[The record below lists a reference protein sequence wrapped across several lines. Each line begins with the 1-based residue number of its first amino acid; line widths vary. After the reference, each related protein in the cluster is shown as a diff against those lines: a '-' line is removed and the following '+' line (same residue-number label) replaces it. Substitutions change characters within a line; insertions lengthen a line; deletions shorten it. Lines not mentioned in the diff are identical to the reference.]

1 MVNFYK
7 ITVFIFSAV
16 FLLMTNSIVF
26 TQDLSPYDIVKKA
39 DNRDDGDTA
48 INETI
53 MIKVDRRGQQRK
65 LELKSFRKD
74 YGVDNKSILF
84 FLSPADK
91 RNVAF
96 LSWEKDDESAEDD
109 KWLFLPAGN
118 IKTRISG
125 GKKKDPFMGSDFSY
139 ADMESTDIDDWNYK
153 FTDRYTSK
161 DKSKLNP
168 VVNGQECWIIE
179 ALPKKEKLK
188 KIIKEIGY
196 LKRVSWIR
204 KDNFMVVQG
213 RTWVKKGKKTK
224 LFFARKIIQVQ
235 GIWTA
240 QELEM
245 RTYKGSIKTKKR
257 RARSL
262 QHRTLLLFKN
272 IKYNETLED
281 SMFTVQR
288 MMRGL

>member
-1 MVNFYK
+1 MIIPGKK
-7 ITVFIFSAV
+7 IKPLIV
-16 FLLMTNSIVF
+16 FLFMLFTATITNS
-26 TQDLSPYDIVKKA
+26 QELSPFDIIKKV
-39 DNRDDGDTA
+39 DNRDDGETSISD
-48 INETI
+48 TI

-65 LELKSFRKD
+65 LELKSYRKD
-74 YGVDNKSILF
+74 DGEDSKSILF
-84 FLSPADK
+84 FTAPADK
-91 RNVAF
+91 RNVSF
-96 LSWEKDDESAEDD
+96 LSWEKDNEEEEDD
-109 KWLFLPAGN
+109 KWLYLPAGN

-139 ADMESTDIDDWNYK
+139 ADMESTDIEDWNYS
-153 FTDRYTSK
+153 FTDQYTSK

-168 VVNGQECWIIE
+168 VVNGNDCWIIQ

-188 KIIKEIGY
+188 KIITEIGY
-196 LKRVSWIR
+196 LKRVIWVR
-204 KDNFMVVQG
+204 KDNFMMVQG

-224 LFFARKIIQVQ
+224 LFFARKIKKIQ

-245 RTYKGSIKTKKR
+245 RTYKGSITTKKR

-262 QHRTLLLFKN
+262 QHRTILLFKDMQ
-272 IKYNETLED
+272 YNKPLED
-281 SMFTVQR
+281 AMFTVQR

>member
-1 MVNFYK
+1 MIIPGKK
-7 ITVFIFSAV
+7 IKQLIVFIFM
-16 FLLMTNSIVF
+16 LF
-26 TQDLSPYDIVKKA
+26 TATITYSQELSPFDIIKKV
-39 DNRDDGDTA
+39 DNRDNGETSISD
-48 INETI
+48 TI

-65 LELKSFRKD
+65 LELKSYRKD
-74 YGVDNKSILF
+74 EGEDSKSILF
-84 FLSPADK
+84 FTAPADK
-91 RNVAF
+91 RNVSF
-96 LSWEKDDESAEDD
+96 LSWEKDNEEEDDD
-109 KWLFLPAGN
+109 KWLYLPAGN

-139 ADMESTDIDDWNYK
+139 ADMESTDIEDWNYS
-153 FTDRYTSK
+153 FTDQYTSK

-168 VVNGQECWIIE
+168 VVNGNDCWIIQ

-188 KIIKEIGY
+188 KIITEIGY
-196 LKRVSWIR
+196 LKRVIWVR
-204 KDNFMVVQG
+204 KDNFMMVQG

-224 LFFARKIIQVQ
+224 LFFARKIKKIQ

-245 RTYKGSIKTKKR
+245 RTYKGSITTKKR

-262 QHRTLLLFKN
+262 QHRTILLFKDMQ
-272 IKYNETLED
+272 YNKPLED
-281 SMFTVQR
+281 AMFTVQR

>member
-1 MVNFYK
+1 MTQTIVS
-7 ITVFIFSAV
+7 ILIVIFSNIAYSQ
-16 FLLMTNSIVF
+16 N
-26 TQDLSPYDIVKKA
+26 LSPFDIIKKV
-39 DNRDDGDTA
+39 DNRDDG
-48 INETI
+48 ETSI
-53 MIKVDRRGQQRK
+53 SDMMMVKIDKRGQQRK
-65 LELKSFRKD
+65 LELKSYRKE
-74 YGVDNKSILF
+74 YGENSKSIIF
-84 FLSPADK
+84 FTAPADK
-91 RNVAF
+91 RNVTF
-96 LSWEKDDESAEDD
+96 LSWEKDNEEEDDD

-139 ADMESTDIDDWNYK
+139 ADMESIDIEDWNYT
-153 FTDRYTSK
+153 FTNKYTSK

-168 VVNGQECWIIE
+168 VIDGQDCWIIQ

-188 KIIKEIGY
+188 KILNEIGY

-224 LFFARKIIQVQ
+224 LFFARKIKKIQ

-245 RTYKGSIKTKKR
+245 RTYKGSIATKKK

-262 QHRTLLLFKN
+262 KHRTILLFKDM
-272 IKYNETLED
+272 KYNKPLED